1 MTTPTSPDLPTGETG
16 RMIVVLDRAAAPP
29 GDVLRRFGVQSVHA
43 ADVGPNGHLAIPAGG
58 AVVLDALGVAIVE
71 NSPEILFEA
80 AADPGTPVMTAEP
93 EVYVHAY
100 TGGNDLEEDEDWAPT
115 WDATQEAARSD
126 GYRDEDADAMA
137 ALGWSDT
144 DLATWGLLATQA
156 YPPALR
162 RTPWSGRGIRVAVL
176 DTGIDTSHPDFAGR
190 IELTRSFI
198 VGESAKDGNG
208 HGTHVAGTIGA
219 VRTPAGG
226 KRRFS
231 VAPNSRLL
239 IGKVL
244 SNAGSGTSGG
254 VLEGMNWAIEQGA
267 DVISMSL
274 GSDTRVGES
283 YLRYYEAAGKAA
295 LDSDSIIIAAAGN
308 NGDNPVGSPANCPS
322 VMAVAAVDGFL
333 RRASFSS
340 IGLNPGG
347 GEVNVSGPGVGVY
360 SSWPVS
366 LGSYRVL
373 NGTSMATPHVA
384 GLAALHAQA
393 TGKRG
398 RALWA
403 ALTASVA
410 PLAAAEKFVGRGLV
424 LAPTRGPGVAS

>member
-1 MTTPTSPDLPTGETG
+1 MTSSPSPDLPTGETG
-16 RMIVVLDRAAAPP
+16 RMIVVLDRSAAPP
-29 GDVLRRFGVQSVHA
+29 GEVLRRFGVQSVHA
-43 ADVGPNGHLAIPAGG
+43 GDAGPNGNLNVPAGG

-71 NSPEILFEA
+71 SSPEILFEA
-80 AADPGTPVMTAEP
+80 AADPNTAVMTAEP
-93 EVYVHAY
+93 EVYVHAFV
-100 TGGNDLEEDEDWAPT
+100 GGNDDEADEDWSTGLDTTLESVTTDGFLAEDP
-115 WDATQEAARSD
+115 DAV
-126 GYRDEDADAMA
+126 A

-144 DLATWGLLATQA
+144 DLATWGLLATQVF
-156 YPPALR
+156 PPALR

-176 DTGIDTSHPDFAGR
+176 DTGIDTGHPDFVGR
-190 IELTRSFI
+190 VELTRSFI
-198 VGESAKDGNG
+198 SGESVKDGNG

-219 VRTPAGG
+219 TRSPAGG
-226 KRRFS
+226 RRRYS
-231 VAPNSRLL
+231 VAPNARLL

-283 YLRYYEAAGKAA
+283 YLRYYEAAGKTA
-295 LDSDSIIIAAAGN
+295 LDSDAIIIAAAGN

-322 VMAVAAVDGFL
+322 VFAVAAVDGFL

-340 IGLNPGG
+340 IALNEGG
-347 GEVNVSGPGVGVY
+347 GELNVAGPGVGVY

-403 ALTASVA
+403 ALLASVA
-410 PLAAAEKFVGRGLV
+410 QLGESEKFVGRGLV
-424 LAPTRGPGVAS
+424 LAPTRGPSVTS